1 MGTTTMPQGQATYM
15 APKSDW
21 AWLLSEQR
29 KLYRRSWEQP
39 EYVFEKLW
47 GLVTDPRNLRMAV
60 TRVASNR
67 GRRTGGVDR
76 VTVRMVV
83 RDGVDTFVEAV
94 RAELRSGSYRPAPVR
109 RVLIPKPG
117 QLGKF
122 RPLGI
127 PTVKDR
133 VVQSAVKNILEPI
146 FEAGFYPNSY
156 GFRPGRVG
164 SRGAGA
170 PSDAPA
176 STRKSARAAA
186 PVPMGNR
193 RRHQGMLRQHRPSRR

>member
-1 MGTTTMPQGQATYM
+1 MGTAKPPQGQATYV
-15 APKSDW
+15 ASRPDRD
-21 AWLLSEQR
+21 WLLNEQL
-29 KLYRRSWEQP
+29 KLYRRSWEKP

-47 GLVTDPRNLRMAV
+47 GLITDPRNLRIAV
-60 TRVASNR
+60 ARVASNR

-83 RDGVDTFVEAV
+83 RDGVDTFVENV
-94 RAELRSGSYRPAPVR
+94 RTELRSGSYRPAPVR

-133 VVQSAVKNILEPI
+133 VVQCAAKNILEPI

-156 GFRPGRVG
+156 GFRPGRSVHG
-164 SRGAGA
+164 ALEHLRMLLRPRASREDGGSRISGQLKATSRGA
-170 PSDAPA
+170 
-176 STRKSARAAA
+176 STTSAITR
-186 PVPMGNR
+186 
-193 RRHQGMLRQHRPSRR
+193 